1 MKKLM
6 LALIVA
12 AVAMPAL
19 AQEVKAP
26 VGKDAPAV
34 EMQRDHEAFKKA
46 REAHKAQMKATEE
59 KIEKLVKEYNKLKP
73 GKKKDAKRAEI
84 AQELRAIHEKQLEF
98 KKDQLVKFEE
108 RLSRMKAEFEK
119 ENSAEGRAE
128 WVNQKTDALIAAEGD
143 LKAVFGHPG
152 MHRPHMGKDGECP
165 CMGEK
170 KDCPCKKGFM
180 GKGPKGF
187 GHKGPPGPRP
197 DEPDFDD

>member
-1 MKKLM
+1 MF
-6 LALIVA
+6 ALIVA

-46 REAHKAQMKATEE
+46 HEEHKAQMKATKE
-59 KIEKLVKEYNKLKP
+59 KMGKLVKEYNKLKP

-84 AQELRAIHEKQLEF
+84 EQELRAIHEKQLEF

-108 RLSRMKAEFEK
+108 RLARMKAEFEK
-119 ENSAEGRAE
+119 ENSAAGRAE
-128 WVNQKTDALIAAEGD
+128 WVTQKTDALIAADGD
-143 LKAVFGHPG
+143 MKAIFGPRPG
-152 MHRPHMGKDGECP
+152 MRGPKDGPCP
-165 CMGEK
+165 CMDKK

-187 GHKGPPGPRP
+187 GHKGPRGPRP